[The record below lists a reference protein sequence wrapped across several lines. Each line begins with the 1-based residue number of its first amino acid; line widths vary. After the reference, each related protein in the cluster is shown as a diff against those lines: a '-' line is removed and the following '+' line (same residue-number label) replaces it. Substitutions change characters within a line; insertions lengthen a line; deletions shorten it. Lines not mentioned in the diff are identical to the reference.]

1 MTPSLNDALLAFDAE
16 LAALSAADK
25 FSGVVRVERR
35 GELLIESAHGVA
47 SRRWKVPVTART
59 RFDVASVT
67 KLFTAVAVL
76 QQVDAGA
83 LDLDE
88 SIHAYVDLTGGA
100 ISPAVT
106 LRHLL
111 SHTSGIADDADEE
124 AGESYE
130 ALWTDRPSYS
140 VTQTAD
146 FLPQFVHK
154 PAVFQPGTGCRYC
167 NVGYILCGLA
177 VEQGTGESY
186 RDVVIRDVFARA
198 GMETAGFFDM
208 RDAEPDVAE
217 GWEPVRKEKGG
228 PVKGWRQN
236 IYSYPPIGSPDG
248 GAHAT
253 AADLT
258 RFLTAVREGEL
269 LTAASTK
276 AFLSPH
282 ALHHKVANSAPGAR
296 AELHYALGPAV
307 ELTSDGTVRSVYKE
321 GINVG
326 ASAMVRYYPTQEV
339 TLAVVANS
347 EDAAWGP
354 LRRLDAIVTSVRSNQ
369 VTPRFQPL
377 P

>member
-1 MTPSLNDALLAFDAE
+1 MTVSLENPLLAVDAE
-16 LAALSAADK
+16 LAALSETDA
-25 FSGVVRVERR
+25 FSGVVRVERA
-35 GELLIESAHGVA
+35 GEVLLESVHGLA
-47 SRRWKVPVTART
+47 SRRWKVPVSAGT

-88 SIHAYVDLTGGA
+88 SIHSYVDLTETT

-130 ALWTDRPSYS
+130 ALWLERPSYS
-140 VTQTAD
+140 VTTTAD
-146 FLPQFVHK
+146 FLPQFAHK
-154 PAVFQPGTGCRYC
+154 PAVFQPGQGCRYC
-167 NVGYILCGLA
+167 NVGYVLCGLA
-177 VEQGTGESY
+177 VEQVTGESY
-186 RDVVIRDVFARA
+186 RDVVVRDVFARA
-198 GMETAGFFDM
+198 GMGTAGFFDM
-208 RDAEPDVAE
+208 RAAEPDVAE
-217 GWEPVRKEKGG
+217 GWEPVREPGG

-258 RFLTAVREGEL
+258 RFLTAVRYGEL
-269 LTAASTK
+269 LTPASTK
-276 AFLSPH
+276 AFLTPH
-282 ALHHKVANSAPGAR
+282 ALHSTTTDPAPGAR
-296 AELHYALGPAV
+296 AELYYGLGPAV
-307 ELTSDGTVRSVYKE
+307 ELTADGTVRSVYKE

-326 ASAMVRYYPTQEV
+326 ASAMVRYYPAQDV
-339 TLAVVANS
+339 TVAVVANS
-347 EDAAWGP
+347 EDGAWGP
-354 LRRLDAIVTSVRSNQ
+354 LRKLDAVITAA
-369 VTPRFQPL
+369 
-377 P
+377 

>member
-1 MTPSLNDALLAFDAE
+1 MIACGKAGRMTPALSEALLAVDTE
-16 LAALSAADK
+16 IAALSAADN
-25 FSGVVRVERR
+25 FSGVVRVER
-35 GELLIESAHGVA
+35 GDEVLMESAHGLA

-76 QQVDAGA
+76 QLVDAGA
-83 LDLDE
+83 LRLNE
-88 SIHAYVDLTGGA
+88 SIHAYVDLTETT

-111 SHTSGIADDADEE
+111 SHTAGIADDADEE

-130 ALWTDRPSYS
+130 ALWVDRPSYS

-154 PAVFQPGTGCRYC
+154 PALFQPGHGCRYC

-177 VEQGTGESY
+177 IERVTGESY
-186 RDVVIRDVFARA
+186 RHVVVRDVFGKAH
-198 GMETAGFFDM
+198 METAGFFDM
-208 RDAEPDVAE
+208 REAEPDVAE
-217 GWEPVRKEKGG
+217 GWEPVRDEEGG

-258 RFLTAVREGEL
+258 RFLTAVREGDL
-269 LTAASTK
+269 LSPASTN

-282 ALHHKVANSAPGAR
+282 ALHHKMTDPAPGEL

-307 ELTSDGTVRSVYKE
+307 ELTSDGTVRSIYKE
-321 GINVG
+321 GINIG
-326 ASAMVRYYPTQEV
+326 ASAIVRYYPTQEV
-339 TLAVVANS
+339 TLAIVANS
-347 EDAAWGP
+347 EGGVWAP
-354 LRRLDAIVTSVRSNQ
+354 LRSLDTVITSVG
-369 VTPRFQPL
+369 
-377 P
+377 

>member
-1 MTPSLNDALLAFDAE
+1 MTVSLENPLLAVDAE
-16 LAALSAADK
+16 LAALSENDA
-25 FSGVVRVERR
+25 FSGVVRVERA
-35 GELLIESAHGVA
+35 GEVLLESAHGLA
-47 SRRWKVPVTART
+47 SRRWKVPVTAGT
-59 RFDVASVT
+59 RFDTASVT

-88 SIHAYVDLTGGA
+88 SIHSYVDLTETT

-130 ALWTDRPSYS
+130 ALWLERPSYA
-140 VTQTAD
+140 VTTTAD

-154 PAVFQPGTGCRYC
+154 PAVFQAGEGCRYC

-177 VEQGTGESY
+177 VERATGESY
-186 RDVVIRDVFARA
+186 RDTVRRDVFARA
-198 GMETAGFFDM
+198 GMGTAGFFDM

-217 GWEPVRKEKGG
+217 GWEPVRAEDGG
-228 PVKGWRQN
+228 PIKGWRQN

-258 RFLTAVREGEL
+258 RFLTAVRQGEL
-269 LTAASTK
+269 LTPDSTK
-276 AFLSPH
+276 AFLNPH
-282 ALHHKVANSAPGAR
+282 ALHSTKTDPAPGAR
-296 AELHYALGPAV
+296 AELHYGLGPAV

-321 GINVG
+321 GVNVG
-326 ASAMVRYYPTQEV
+326 ASAMVRYYPAQDV

-347 EDAAWGP
+347 EDGAWGP
-354 LRRLDAIVTSVRSNQ
+354 LRKLDAIITAA
-369 VTPRFQPL
+369 
-377 P
+377 